1 MNSDLR
7 KAPIHRMLLVFAAVL
22 ALAAG
27 SVHPAY
33 AAEKAVVY
41 DGTVKE
47 WHGEGLDEQDVFMR
61 SENVMP
67 GDTLEH
73 STRVRIDRPSDPV
86 TIYVRLECSE
96 DDVEKLDEI
105 ECELLADGVE
115 VFAGSLGDIAGTAV
129 KIGAYDVPDAVDLT
143 LRILVPTSLENEHQF
158 IEYPLNWRFIAQEDG
173 GEGPGGGDGPTDP
186 DEPDGPDEPGGPD
199 EPSGPDEPGGPTD
212 PDVPGDGDKPGIDPE
227 GPSAGG
233 SDLLPQTGES
243 WLTVYGPLTL
253 GLMGVLAVTA
263 GLLVIARRRG
273 KKKQTK

>member
-1 MNSDLR
+1 MNSELC
-7 KAPIHRMLLVFAAVL
+7 KGPIHRMLLVLAAVL

-27 SVHPAY
+27 SVRPAY

-41 DGTVKE
+41 DGAVKE
-47 WHGEGLDEQDVFMR
+47 WHGEGLDEQDVFMQF
-61 SENVMP
+61 EHVMP

-86 TIYVRLECSE
+86 TIYVRLECSGN
-96 DDVEKLDEI
+96 DVEKLDGI

-115 VFAGSLGDIAGTAV
+115 ILAGSLGDIADTAV
-129 KIGAYDVPDAVDLT
+129 KVGAYSAPDAVDLA

-158 IEYPLNWRFIAQEDG
+158 IEYPMNWRFIAQEDG

-186 DEPDGPDEPGGPD
+186 DKPVDPDEPDKPE
-199 EPSGPDEPGGPTD
+199 EPEEPGGPTD
-212 PDVPGDGDKPGIDPE
+212 PDEPGKPGDGDKPGTDPE

-243 WLTVYGPLTL
+243 WLTVYGPLAL
-253 GLMGVLAVTA
+253 GGLGILAVVA
-263 GLLVIARRRG
+263 GAIIHMKRCSQRE
-273 KKKQTK
+273 

>member
-1 MNSDLR
+1 MNSELC
-7 KAPIHRMLLVFAAVL
+7 KAPIHRMLLVLAAVL

-27 SVHPAY
+27 SVRPAY

-41 DGTVKE
+41 DGAVKE

-61 SENVMP
+61 FEHVMP

-73 STRVRIDRPSDPV
+73 PTRVRIDRPSGPV

-96 DDVEKLDEI
+96 GDAGKLDGI
-105 ECELLADGVE
+105 ECELLADGAE
-115 VFAGSLGDIAGTAV
+115 VLAGTLGDIADAAV
-129 KIGAYDVPDAVDLT
+129 KIGAYSAPDAVDLT

-186 DEPDGPDEPGGPD
+186 DKPVDPEEPGGPDEPGGPAD
-199 EPSGPDEPGGPTD
+199 PDEPGK
-212 PDVPGDGDKPGIDPE
+212 PGSGDKPGTDPE

-243 WLTVYGPLTL
+243 WLTVYGPLAL
-253 GLMGVLAVTA
+253 GGLGILAAAIGVAV
-263 GLLVIARRRG
+263 LIRHR
-273 KKKQTK
+273 KKEE